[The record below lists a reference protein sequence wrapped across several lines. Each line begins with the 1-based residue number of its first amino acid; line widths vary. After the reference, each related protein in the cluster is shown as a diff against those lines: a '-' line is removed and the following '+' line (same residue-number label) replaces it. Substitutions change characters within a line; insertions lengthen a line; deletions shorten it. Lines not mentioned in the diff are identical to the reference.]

1 MIVFS
6 YWLVNHQWWCYLMIV
21 SGGMDWGASINEDK
35 IQSEAF
41 SEGRIMGGFALIW
54 IFLKHRAWFLRTL
67 STFNTINLQR
77 KGSDWLISN
86 LFPQKPAKESFLAVL
101 PTLVHGGGEELD
113 VEEVVAAQRALN
125 LLNHTPAMFH
135 FVIIYLLSS
144 LDSYQHNCF
153 HTLNKNWEGSKG
165 LDVL

>member
-1 MIVFS
+1 
-6 YWLVNHQWWCYLMIV
+6 
-21 SGGMDWGASINEDK
+21 
-35 IQSEAF
+35 
-41 SEGRIMGGFALIW
+41 MGGFALIYQSSEKG
-54 IFLKHRAWFLRTL
+54 IRLTDFKSL
-67 STFNTINLQR
+67 SSKEL
-77 KGSDWLISN
+77 
-86 LFPQKPAKESFLAVL
+86 PAKEGFLAVL

-153 HTLNKNWEGSKG
+153 HTLNKN
-165 LDVL
+165 

>member
-1 MIVFS
+1 MLSNDSI
-6 YWLVNHQWWCYLMIV
+6 
-21 SGGMDWGASINEDK
+21 WGDGLGAINEDR

-41 SEGRIMGGFALIW
+41 SEERIMGLVALLW
-54 IFLKHRAWFLRTL
+54 FEYFFKHRAWFLRTL